1 MRPITRLIAT
11 VSAVVTLASGQ
22 LAAQTAQ
29 SQRDNVVHRLLVL
42 AHPDSVS
49 RELAA
54 AVRSTLA
61 SDGRYEIV
69 AERMLTQAE
78 RPADTSADSTLT
90 QQRALALALRAEAF
104 INIDASRFDFWSR
117 ILATRSISNSGM
129 VDAVTVPSDG
139 SLTHVAHTLVDRLLP
154 NGWPSRSH

>member
-1 MRPITRLIAT
+1 MRSRTKLIGT
-11 VSAVVTLASGQ
+11 VIVVVTLASSH
-22 LAAQTAQ
+22 LAAQTGQ
-29 SQRDNVVHRLLVL
+29 SLRDNVPHRLLVL
-42 AHPDSVS
+42 AHTDSVS

-54 AVRSTLA
+54 AVRSRLA

-78 RPADTSADSTLT
+78 RPVDTSADSTLT

-117 ILATRSISNSGM
+117 ILAIRSISSSGM
-129 VDAVTVPSDG
+129 VDVVTVPSDG
-139 SLTHVAHTLVDRLLP
+139 SPTDVAQTLVDRLLP
-154 NGWPSRSH
+154 NGWPSRSR